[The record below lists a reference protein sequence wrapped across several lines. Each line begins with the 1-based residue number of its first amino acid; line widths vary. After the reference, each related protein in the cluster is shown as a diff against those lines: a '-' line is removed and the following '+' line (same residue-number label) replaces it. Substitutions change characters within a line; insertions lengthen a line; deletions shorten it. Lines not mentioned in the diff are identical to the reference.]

1 MMFDND
7 IEEKLWSEIAKAVRE
22 KDYEQIV
29 SLGKKMPGWGN
40 MVRNH
45 DVIGLISH
53 DDPRAIEFAL
63 LAFWRDVPE
72 SVKKSSST
80 SSQASVRTAATISR
94 ITALLAGEAQ
104 KAAS

>member
-22 KDYEQIV
+22 KDYERIV

-45 DVIGLISH
+45 DVIGLINH
-53 DDPRAIEFAL
+53 DDPRAIEFAV
-63 LAFWRDVPE
+63 LAFWKDIPE
-72 SVKKSSST
+72 PIKESSSKSS
-80 SSQASVRTAATISR
+80 QLSVRTAATISR